1 MKTLHLGHHEDT
13 IISLIALYTV
23 CNVAHLYMYMYMY
36 VPLGSCIVSDWIK
49 DDILVSCSGILIPIP
64 RHFLKAFNN
73 AIMCIGKKG
82 AGSGD

>member
-1 MKTLHLGHHEDT
+1 MKTLHLGHYEDT
-13 IISLIALYTV
+13 IILWIALYTV
-23 CNVAHLYMYMYMY
+23 CNVVHLYMYMY

-49 DDILVSCSGILIPIP
+49 GDILVSCSGILVP
-64 RHFLKAFNN
+64 RPFLVAFNY